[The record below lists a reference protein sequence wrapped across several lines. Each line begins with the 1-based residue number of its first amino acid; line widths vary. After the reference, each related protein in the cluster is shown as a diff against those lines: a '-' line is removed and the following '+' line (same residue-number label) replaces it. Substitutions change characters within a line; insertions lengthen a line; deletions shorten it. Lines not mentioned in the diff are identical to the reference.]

1 MYKITL
7 LTCICLVFLAS
18 CKDDKKTADTQDTQ
32 TGVVKAKKRA
42 MVPPVSG
49 DSVYQFVE
57 KQLSFGTRVPGSSG
71 HKAQKDWM
79 VAKAKSYGL
88 DVRVQEFT
96 VDFLGKKNVPAY
108 NIIASL
114 NPDHKDRV
122 ILAAHW
128 DTRLIAEKD
137 PDPSKQKTPIMGAV
151 DGGGGVAALFE
162 IMRVLSE
169 KNIDLGVD
177 FILFDA
183 EDQGNEGAGWCLGA
197 QYWAKNPH
205 VKEYKA
211 DWGILLDLIGA
222 KDARFYKEDISMV
235 FAGNYVNKVWNLAQ
249 NMGFGKYFI
258 SERIG
263 SIEDDHYYV
272 NTIAKIPMINIIHT
286 MPSGNFAAYHHTHKD
301 DLPVIDK
308 EVLRVVTQ
316 VTIAALYRYSDGS
329 L

>member
-1 MYKITL
+1 
-7 LTCICLVFLAS
+7 
-18 CKDDKKTADTQDTQ
+18 
-32 TGVVKAKKRA
+32 
-42 MVPPVSG
+42 
-49 DSVYQFVE
+49 
-57 KQLSFGTRVPGSSG
+57 
-71 HKAQKDWM
+71 
-79 VAKAKSYGL
+79 
-88 DVRVQEFT
+88 
-96 VDFLGKKNVPAY
+96 
-108 NIIASL
+108 
-114 NPDHKDRV
+114 
-122 ILAAHW
+122 
-128 DTRLIAEKD
+128 
-137 PDPSKQKTPIMGAV
+137 MGAV

-183 EDQGNEGAGWCLGA
+183 EDQGNEGAGWCLGS

-222 KDARFYKEDISMV
+222 KDAKFYKEDISMV
-235 FAGNYVNKVWNLAQ
+235 FAGNYVNKVWSLAQ
-249 NMGFGKYFI
+249 NMGFGQYFI

-286 MPSGNFAAYHHTHKD
+286 MPSGNFASYHHTQKD

-316 VTIAALYRYSDGS
+316 VTMAALYRYSDGS